1 MNDLINKIYACKDL
15 QKNRSA
21 ITILANWLNKRLEPS
36 EKEALKK
43 ELHKALFGKHFDK
56 ETAEE
61 RIKRMYCVTKN
72 NAVLHAPFLS
82 DRACVELYETYKS
95 QIKNYNVYDFMV
107 VLNNVIADHYN
118 LLRGWWKNE
127 EWSVLLIKFS
137 EIAVNWL
144 NDDDTLYRGEKAWCA
159 LGA

>member
-21 ITILANWLNKRLEPS
+21 IAILANWLNKRLEPS